1 MFMKLEN
8 IYLENVIKEFIDIK
22 KQGERAMSQ
31 IKDEDYF
38 YQPNQVTNSIAI
50 IIRHLTGNMISRW
63 TDFLT
68 TDGEKEWRNRDE
80 EFEEVFYTDKDDLM
94 DRWEKGWKCVLD
106 AVGSLTTEDLTKT
119 VFIRKEPHTIIAAIN
134 RQLTH
139 YSFHIGQIV
148 YMAKYLAR
156 DNWNSLSIPK
166 GQSKEFNEKLMGKN
180 G

>member
-1 MFMKLEN
+1 MNPEK
-8 IYLENVIKEFIDIK
+8 IYLENVVTEFKATKET
-22 KQGERAMSQ
+22 GERAMNQ
-31 IKDEDYF
+31 IKDEDFF
-38 YQPNQVTNSIAI
+38 YQPNRDTNSIAI
-50 IIRHLTGNMISRW
+50 IIRHLSGNMLSRW

-68 TDGEKEWRNRDE
+68 TDGEKEWRKRDE

-94 DRWEKGWKCVLD
+94 DRWEKGWKCVFD
-106 AVGSLTTEDLTKT
+106 AVGSLTPEDLTKT
-119 VFIRKEPHTIIAAIN
+119 IYIRKEPHTVIRAIN

-166 GQSKEFNEKLMGKN
+166 GKSKEFNEKLMGKSKK
-180 G
+180 